1 MGEVDEFL
9 EELDVER
16 VFIVA
21 SDAQHDLTAAL
32 ALVSERAPRGI
43 ERCEGADEE

>member
-1 MGEVDEFL
+1 MGEVEEFL
-9 EELDVER
+9 EEFEVER

-21 SDAQHDLTAAL
+21 REAQHDLTAAL

-43 ERCEGADEE
+43 ERCEGAEDE